1 MTSNPAPEQRSIPEL
16 EAEVE
21 RLRSLV
27 GPDEKSY
34 ADLQVDLLGARD
46 AAIGARA
53 EVGVLE
59 GRIAMLET
67 EVVRAR
73 RDFAWLRPRL
83 VRWIDSIESAA
94 SRCRGVVRRR
104 VR

>member
-1 MTSNPAPEQRSIPEL
+1 MTSDPTAEQRSVAEL
-16 EAEVE
+16 QTEID
-21 RLRSLV
+21 RLRTLI

-34 ADLQVDLLGARD
+34 SDLRLDVLGARD

-53 EVGVLE
+53 EVGTLE
-59 GRIAMLET
+59 ARIVMLEA

-83 VRWIDSIESAA
+83 VRWIDSVESTA
-94 SRCRGVVRRR
+94 SRFRGVVRRP